1 MISSAFAQAV
11 SSEKYSF
18 SVWDNPTLWVAI
30 SFLIFIAI
38 FARPAWRFIT
48 STLDNKISEITD
60 KIEEATKLREEAQD
74 MLAAHKRKIAE
85 AEKETAEIIAEARE
99 EAHALRARLTIEL
112 EASLKRR
119 EKIAADRIAQAEMDA
134 VEEVRALTANIALG
148 AARELL
154 AEAVKDETGES
165 LVASAIKELPDKL
178 TSKFTNAN

>member
-1 MISSAFAQAV
+1 MISSALAQAV
-11 SSEKYSF
+11 SSEKHSIP
-18 SVWDNPTLWVAI
+18 VWDNPTLWVAI
-30 SFLIFIAI
+30 SFLIFFAI
-38 FARPAWRFIT
+38 FSRPAWRFVT
-48 STLDNKISEITD
+48 STLDNKIGEITD

-85 AEKETAEIIAEARE
+85 AEKETAEILAKARE
-99 EAHALRARLTIEL
+99 ESHALRARLTLEL

-134 VEEVRALTANIALG
+134 VEEVRSLTADIALN

-154 AEAVKDETGES
+154 AEAVKGETGER

-178 TSKFTNAN
+178 N